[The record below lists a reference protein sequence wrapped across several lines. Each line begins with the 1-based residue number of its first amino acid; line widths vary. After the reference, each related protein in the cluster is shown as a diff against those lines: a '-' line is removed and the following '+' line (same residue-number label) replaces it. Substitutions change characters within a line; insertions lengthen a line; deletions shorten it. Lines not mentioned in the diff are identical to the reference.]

1 MESLF
6 NLNAIFE
13 TMEKDPFDNILKLFK
28 YFNNHKKLGQ
38 INIKKSRKRL
48 ATYRKW

>member
-28 YFNNHKKLGQ
+28 YFNNHKKIRSNQ
-38 INIKKSRKRL
+38 
-48 ATYRKW
+48 Y